1 VNLGLADKVAL
12 VAGGSAG
19 IGLAIA
25 ADLVREGAA
34 VCICG
39 RDPGRLKSART
50 ELDRLASDSGAA
62 QPGERV
68 GASQVDIR
76 DHAAA
81 ADWVQRVADAYGAV
95 HILVTNAGGPPA
107 GPTDA
112 FGLDAYRAA
121 VELSM
126 LSHIG
131 LVQSA
136 LPLLKTAGWG
146 RVLMI
151 ASETVRQPIPA
162 FALSNVVRSGLV
174 GFAKTLVCELGAC
187 GITVNVLAPGHTA
200 TSSVTD
206 AITGDTDAELR
217 RIAVEAGVSLGRF
230 ARPEEV
236 AAAALFLLSERA
248 SFITG
253 TVQVVDGGRAVGV

>member
-1 VNLGLADKVAL
+1 VDLGLAGKVAL

-39 RDPGRLKSART
+39 RDAGRLESARA
-50 ELDRLASDSGAA
+50 ELERLAIASGSA
-62 QPGERV
+62 QAGELIS
-68 GASQVDIR
+68 ASQVDIR
-76 DHAAA
+76 DNAVAAE
-81 ADWVQRVADAYGAV
+81 WVQRAADARGAV
-95 HILVTNAGGPPA
+95 HIVVSNAAGPPA

-121 VELSM
+121 VELAM

-136 LPLLKTAGWG
+136 LPLLKSAGWG

-162 FALSNVVRSGLV
+162 FALSNVVRPGLV
-174 GFAKTLVCELGAC
+174 GFAKTLVRELGPG

-200 TSSVTD
+200 TASVTD

-217 RIAVEAGVSLGRF
+217 RMAAEAGISLGRF
-230 ARPEEV
+230 ALPEEV
-236 AAAALFLLSERA
+236 AAAAVFLLSERA